1 MAILDHLSVDNMKKL
16 NTQDMKAISAGAIT
30 GTLINSILRAVNIF
44 SDAGRYF
51 GSSFRRFFSKNL
63 CRF

>member
-1 MAILDHLSVDNMKKL
+1 MKKL
-16 NTQDMKAISAGAIT
+16 NEQEMKNISAGAGIT

-51 GSSFRRFFSKNL
+51 GSSFRRIFSKNL

>member
-1 MAILDHLSVDNMKKL
+1 MKKI
-16 NTQDMKAISAGAIT
+16 NEDKMKSIKAGAGIT

-51 GSSFRRFFSKNL
+51 GSSIRRIFSKN
-63 CRF
+63 